1 MNRKM
6 IPVAI
11 LLILGCVRAEQRADV
26 PPKAEAPAGS
36 RSLDVRLP
44 RPAAE
49 ADAAYLGLEGSTGPF
64 RMDQIRARVLVVE
77 VFDMYC
83 RFCQRAAPDVNAVY
97 ELSLKS
103 ALGKDVKMI
112 GIGRTNTALE
122 VSTFKENYEVRFPL
136 FADRDLSIT
145 RALEAHDE
153 GTPHFIVIR
162 LDPGN
167 GATVVH
173 RSTGVFEDP
182 EAFFQA
188 ILERCG
194 LRKE

>member
-1 MNRKM
+1 MKRRV
-6 IPVAI
+6 ILVAI
-11 LLILGCVRAEQRADV
+11 LLILGCVRAEPRAPE
-26 PPKAEAPAGS
+26 PPKAEASGDIKS
-36 RSLDVRLP
+36 FDIRLP
-44 RPAAE
+44 RPTSE
-49 ADAAYLGLEGSTGPF
+49 ADAAYLGLEAFAGPF
-64 RMDQIRARVLVVE
+64 RMHQIKARVLVVE

-83 RFCQRAAPDVNAVY
+83 RFCQRAAPEVNAVY

-103 ALGKDVKMI
+103 ALGKDMKMI

-136 FADRDLSIT
+136 FADRDLLIT
-145 RALEAHDE
+145 RALEAQDE

-162 LDPGN
+162 LEPGG

-173 RSTGVFEDP
+173 RSTGAFEDP
-182 EAFFQA
+182 EAFFEA
-188 ILERCG
+188 ILERSG